1 MIKTFYKLDMAKKET
16 YTSIYITV
24 HTSYGDLGLNCLNKF
39 AELWKVKED
48 LLMIAIFS
56 SPVWKYR

>member
-1 MIKTFYKLDMAKKET
+1 MAKKET

-56 SPVWKYR
+56 SPVRKYK